1 MSIQNIK
8 QLFLVGFLG
17 LALVG
22 CSSAPK
28 TTEADP
34 EAKQV
39 ATDQVE
45 QDVAALQLAAA
56 QALEA
61 QKSELLATIQGKVV
75 HFDFDRSDVKSDD
88 YQIIKGNADYMALDK
103 SLSVT
108 IKGHTDERG
117 SSEYNLALGERR
129 AQAVKNAL
137 IAEGVSPARIT
148 VVSYGE
154 ASPVDDAHNESA
166 WTKNRRAEF
175 SY

>member
-28 TTEADP
+28 TTEAEP
-34 EAKQV
+34 EAKPV
-39 ATDQVE
+39 AEEKVE

-61 QKSELLATIQGKVV
+61 QKAELLATIQGKVV
-75 HFDFDRSDVKSDD
+75 HFDFDRSDIKSD
-88 YQIIKGNADYMALDK
+88 YYSIIKGNADYMALDD
-103 SLSVT
+103 SLSVS

-117 SSEYNLALGERR
+117 SREYNLALGERR

-137 IAEGVSPARIT
+137 IAEGISPARIT

-154 ASPVDDAHNESA
+154 DAPVDEAHNEAA
-166 WTKNRRAEF
+166 WSKNRRAEF

>member
-1 MSIQNIK
+1 MSLQSIK

-28 TTEADP
+28 TTEVDT

-39 ATDQVE
+39 AADKVE
-45 QDVAALQLAAA
+45 QDIAAVQLAAA

-61 QKSELLATIQGKVV
+61 QKAELLASIQGKVV

-88 YQIIKGNADYMALDK
+88 YQIIKGNADYMALDG
-103 SLSVT
+103 SLSVSV
-108 IKGHTDERG
+108 KGHADERG
-117 SSEYNLALGERR
+117 SREYNLALGERR

-154 ASPVDDAHNESA
+154 DTPIDEAHNETA
-166 WTKNRRAEF
+166 WAKNRRVEF